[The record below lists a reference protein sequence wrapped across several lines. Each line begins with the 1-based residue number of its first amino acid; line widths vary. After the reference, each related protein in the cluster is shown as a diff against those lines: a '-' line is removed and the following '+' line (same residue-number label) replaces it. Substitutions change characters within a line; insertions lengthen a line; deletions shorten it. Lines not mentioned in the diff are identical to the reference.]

1 MQERTG
7 MAEKVRQM
15 KRELE
20 KEQKQNMRTAVP
32 SSFFEDIELNL
43 SDFILFQSVMR
54 HKEAHECVLS
64 IIMGEPELKLSHV
77 HVEEVILNQK
87 GKRAIRLDAW
97 AVDTN
102 KRYYATEMQNDTDN
116 DDVRRRSRFYQGLID
131 TPVLKSGRETRYKNL
146 PSTMVTFITQEDI
159 FGCDLARYTFT
170 EQCEEVTGLHLGDGT
185 AKLFLNMSS
194 KNGDPILV
202 SLLQYMKKT
211 QLDNPEI
218 TVRDERIRKLDKV
231 VREVE
236 QSEEWEDVKMS
247 ILSVGIEKGRAEGA
261 YAKLEELVEK
271 KLKKGKSAE
280 VIAEELEENISVV
293 KEIIERINRQVP
305 Q

>member
-1 MQERTG
+1 
-7 MAEKVRQM
+7 
-15 KRELE
+15 
-20 KEQKQNMRTAVP
+20 
-32 SSFFEDIELNL
+32 
-43 SDFILFQSVMR
+43 
-54 HKEAHECVLS
+54 
-64 IIMGEPELKLSHV
+64 
-77 HVEEVILNQK
+77 
-87 GKRAIRLDAW
+87 
-97 AVDTN
+97 
-102 KRYYATEMQNDTDN
+102 
-116 DDVRRRSRFYQGLID
+116 
-131 TPVLKSGRETRYKNL
+131 
-146 PSTMVTFITQEDI
+146 MVTFITQEDI

-218 TVRDERIRKLDKV
+218 TVRDERIQKLDKV

-261 YAKLEELVEK
+261 YAKLEELVGK

-280 VIAEELEENISVV
+280 EIAAELEENVSVV
-293 KEIIERINRQVP
+293 REIIERINRQVP